1 MTTAD
6 AHPRLVLLNIVPHLP
21 SPAARSPERDAD
33 SIFEE
38 WRGGRISSAR
48 RHLEVFV
55 GGDRNA

>member
-6 AHPRLVLLNIVPHLP
+6 AHPSFVLLNIVPHLP

-38 WRGGRISSAR
+38 
-48 RHLEVFV
+48 
-55 GGDRNA
+55 